1 MQSMQNMVNMQNIQK
16 CAKYTKCAKCKNVQ
30 SMQNMQE
37 TQNMPMKSKVQ
48 CPHSISRTGLARELG
63 LVLLNRMP
71 YSMGHFRIN
80 YCSYKYIRLL
90 DEIIELL
97 D

>member
-1 MQSMQNMVNMQNIQK
+1 MQNMVNMQNIQK
-16 CAKYTKCAKCKNVQ
+16 CAKCTKCAKCRNAQNKHER
-30 SMQNMQE
+30 QNMQH
-37 TQNMPMKSKVQ
+37 MPMKSKVQ

>member
-1 MQSMQNMVNMQNIQK
+1 MQNMVNMQNIQK
-16 CAKYTKCAKCKNVQ
+16 CAKCTKCAKCRNAQNKHERQN
-30 SMQNMQE
+30 MQNMQH
-37 TQNMPMKSKVQ
+37 MPMKSKVQ